1 MAFHI
6 LPKGVFFK
14 CFPVP
19 HVRVPCRFEV
29 MVLHEALDGTD
40 ADRGGDECCFHKMLM
55 DLGGV
60 QPRESLLEPVDLFD
74 GCSWATE
81 ATAIGNLAVQMIG
94 AGVYGNL
101 KEAREGIF
109 RSFDIKKYEPQV

>member
-1 MAFHI
+1 MTEK
-6 LPKGVFFK
+6 PNERPEDKK
-14 CFPVP
+14 P
-19 HVRVPCRFEV
+19 
-29 MVLHEALDGTD
+29 
-40 ADRGGDECCFHKMLM
+40 
-55 DLGGV
+55 V
-60 QPRESLLEPVDLFD
+60 QPDETGAQKEELEQVTGKTYGKLHIVGGGANADFLNQLTADETGCPVYA
-74 GCSWATE
+74 GPTE